1 MKKTIL
7 TAFCAMLAAASLHSC
22 LDFDMPTD
30 TFTGGQTDL
39 DPVVYRGKADSIDYW
54 KNISEEGFNEAQSQL
69 SQYFGQMRT
78 AQYYLR
84 GGKNAQAPAAHQ
96 YQYVYS
102 ITVDN
107 YAGYFV
113 VPHNFATGQG
123 GTLNSTYAYNRDYC
137 DGPYGAFLGV
147 KNNIANM
154 INHPMIDSIPELKAI
169 GLLIFDYSAQE
180 MVDLY
185 GSIPYVDHKSN
196 KESNPFTFN
205 RMADV
210 YASIVDNLDT
220 INACLK
226 HFETRPDW
234 YKSGVQSILSQNDVV
249 SQDKSI
255 ESWRR
260 LANSLKLRMAVHIA
274 KVQPDKAKKWAEEAV
289 QAGVI
294 ETTAQEMLLDPLI
307 EGFPHPL
314 IEISNTWGDT
324 RLNASFESLLASLN
338 HPYLKY
344 IFGKNSNV
352 IVNKDDATDIMQ
364 ANTRI
369 IGLRAGIRMSP
380 GQAYKDNFRIAYS
393 NLENSEQL
401 AMAPLYLM
409 KVSEVQFLRAEG
421 DLRGWTMGGSA
432 QSFYEEGIRNAQ
444 IENRQITSYP
454 VPSYPDYVDEYMSLE
469 AAVPYK
475 YEDQYDHSNDIESV
489 TTIGVKWNEGDSKE
503 TKLEKIITQKY
514 IAGFPYSYEAWN
526 DLRRTGYPKL
536 FPVLNVEDGDGSLV
550 QGDIIRKIPLP
561 GRDTSVGMSDINT
574 SGLDALGGSD
584 TQGTRVWWDVEGANI

>member
-39 DPVVYRGKADSIDYW
+39 DPVVYRGKADSIDYR
-54 KNISEEGFNEAQSQL
+54 KVISEQGFNDAMSDLQ
-69 SQYFGQMRT
+69 QYFAQMKT

-84 GGKNAQAPAAHQ
+84 GGKDGQTPGPHQ
-96 YQYVYS
+96 YQYVYN

-113 VPHNFATGQG
+113 VPHNFSHG
-123 GTLNSTYAYNRDYC
+123 GGGLLNSTYAYNQDYC
-137 DGPYGAFLGV
+137 DGPYGAFLSI

-154 INHPMIDSIPELKAI
+154 INHPMIDSIPEMKAI
-169 GLLIFDYSAQE
+169 GLLIFDYSSQE

-205 RMADV
+205 KMADI

-226 HFETRPDW
+226 HFDSRPDW
-234 YKSGVQSILSQNDVV
+234 YQAGVQSILGQYDVMT
-249 SQDKSI
+249 QDKSVA
-255 ESWRR
+255 SWCR
-260 LANSLKLRMAVHIA
+260 LANSLKLRMAMHTV
-274 KVQPDKAKKWAEEAV
+274 KVQPSVAQKWAEEAV
-289 QAGVI
+289 QAGVV
-294 ETTAQEMLLDPLI
+294 ETTAQELLLDPMVM
-307 EGFPHPL
+307 GYTNPL
-314 IEISNTWGDT
+314 FEIANNWGDT
-324 RLNASFESLLASLN
+324 RLNASFESLLASLK
-338 HPYLKY
+338 HPYLEY
-344 IFGKNSNV
+344 VFDKNSN
-352 IVNKDDATDIMQ
+352 IVVNSSDPNDIMQ

-369 IGLRAGIRMSP
+369 MGLRAGIRMIP

-393 NLENSEQL
+393 SIKNNGEM

-409 KVSEVQFLRAEG
+409 KVSEVEFLRAEG
-421 DLRGWTMGGSA
+421 ALRGWNMGGSA
-432 QSFYEEGIRNAQ
+432 QQFYEQGIRNAQ
-444 IENRQITSYP
+444 VEHRLMSTYYP
-454 VPSYPDYVDEYMSLE
+454 NAVDEYMRLE
-469 AAVPYK
+469 APVAYK
-475 YEDQYDHSNDIESV
+475 YVDQYDHSYDAESV
-489 TTIGVKWNEGDSKE
+489 TTIGVKWNEGDSQE

-514 IAGFPYSYEAWN
+514 IAAFPYSYESWN
-526 DLRRTGYPKL
+526 DMRRTGYPKQ
-536 FPVLNVEDGDGSLV
+536 FEVLNVEDGDGSLV

-561 GRDTSVGMSDINT
+561 GRDTSVGMSDIT
-574 SGLDALGGSD
+574 ASGIEALGGSD
-584 TQGTRVWWDVEGANI
+584 TQGTRVWWDVAGSNF

>member
-39 DPVVYRGKADSIDYW
+39 DPVVYRGKADSIDYR
-54 KNISEEGFNEAQSQL
+54 KVISEQGFNDAMSDLQ
-69 SQYFGQMRT
+69 QYFAQMKT

-84 GGKNAQAPAAHQ
+84 GGKDGQTPGPHQ
-96 YQYVYS
+96 YQYVYN

-107 YAGYFV
+107 YAGYMV
-113 VPHNFATGQG
+113 VPHNFSHG
-123 GTLNSTYAYNRDYC
+123 GGGLLNSTYAYNQDYC
-137 DGPYGAFLGV
+137 DGPYGAFLSI

-154 INHPMIDSIPELKAI
+154 INHPMIDSIPEMKAI

-205 RMADV
+205 KMADI

-226 HFETRPDW
+226 HFDSRPDW
-234 YKSGVQSILSQNDVV
+234 YQAGVQSILGQYDVMT
-249 SQDKSI
+249 QDKSVA
-255 ESWRR
+255 SWCR
-260 LANSLKLRMAVHIA
+260 LANSLKLRMAMHTV
-274 KVQPDKAKKWAEEAV
+274 KVQPSVAQKWAEEAV

-294 ETTAQEMLLDPLI
+294 ETTAQELLLDPMVM
-307 EGFPHPL
+307 GYTNPL
-314 IEISNTWGDT
+314 FEIANNWGDT
-324 RLNASFESLLASLN
+324 RLNASFESLLASLK
-338 HPYLKY
+338 HPYLEY
-344 IFGKNSNV
+344 VFDKNSN
-352 IVNKDDATDIMQ
+352 IVVNSSDPNDIMQ

-369 IGLRAGIRMSP
+369 MGLRAGIRMIP

-393 NLENSEQL
+393 SIKNNGEM

-409 KVSEVQFLRAEG
+409 KVSEVEFLRAEG

-432 QSFYEEGIRNAQ
+432 QQFYEQGIRNAQ
-444 IENRQITSYP
+444 VEHRLMSTYYP
-454 VPSYPDYVDEYMSLE
+454 NAVDEYMSLE
-469 AAVPYK
+469 APVAYK

-514 IAGFPYSYEAWN
+514 IAAFPYSYEAWN

-561 GRDTSVGMSDINT
+561 GRDTSVGMSDIT
-574 SGLDALGGSD
+574 ASGIEALGGSD
-584 TQGTRVWWDVEGANI
+584 TQGTRVWWDVAGSNF

>member
-39 DPVVYRGKADSIDYW
+39 DPVVYRGKADSIDYR
-54 KNISEEGFNEAQSQL
+54 KVISEQGFNDAMSDLQ
-69 SQYFGQMRT
+69 QYFAQMKT

-84 GGKNAQAPAAHQ
+84 GGKDGQTPGPHQ
-96 YQYVYS
+96 YQYVYN

-107 YAGYFV
+107 YAGYMV
-113 VPHNFATGQG
+113 VPHNFSHG
-123 GTLNSTYAYNRDYC
+123 GGGLLNSTYTYNQDYC
-137 DGPYGAFLGV
+137 DGPYGAFLSI

-154 INHPMIDSIPELKAI
+154 INHPMIDSIPEMKAI

-205 RMADV
+205 KMADI

-226 HFETRPDW
+226 HFDSRPDW
-234 YKSGVQSILSQNDVV
+234 YQAGVQSILGQYDVMT
-249 SQDKSI
+249 QDKSVA
-255 ESWRR
+255 SWCR
-260 LANSLKLRMAVHIA
+260 LANSLKLRMAMHTV
-274 KVQPDKAKKWAEEAV
+274 KVQPSVAQKWAEEAV
-289 QAGVI
+289 QAGVV
-294 ETTAQEMLLDPLI
+294 ETTAQELRLDPMVM
-307 EGFPHPL
+307 GYTNPL
-314 IEISNTWGDT
+314 FEIANNWGDT
-324 RLNASFESLLASLN
+324 RLNASFESLLASLK
-338 HPYLKY
+338 HPYLEY
-344 IFGKNSNV
+344 VFDKNSN
-352 IVNKDDATDIMQ
+352 IVVNSSDPNDIMQ

-369 IGLRAGIRMSP
+369 MGLRAGIRMIP

-393 NLENSEQL
+393 SIKNNGEM

-409 KVSEVQFLRAEG
+409 KVSEVEFLRAEG
-421 DLRGWTMGGSA
+421 ALRGWNMGGSA
-432 QSFYEEGIRNAQ
+432 QQFYEQGIRNAQ
-444 IENRQITSYP
+444 VEHRLMSTYYP
-454 VPSYPDYVDEYMSLE
+454 NAVDEYMSLE
-469 AAVPYK
+469 EPVAYK
-475 YEDQYDHSNDIESV
+475 YVDQYDHSNDIESV
-489 TTIGVKWNEGDSKE
+489 TTIGVKWNEGDSQE

-514 IAGFPYSYEAWN
+514 IAAFPYSYESWN
-526 DLRRTGYPKL
+526 DMRRTGYPKQ
-536 FPVLNVEDGDGSLV
+536 FEVLNVEDGDGSLV

-561 GRDTSVGMSDINT
+561 GRDTSVGMSDIT
-574 SGLDALGGSD
+574 ASGIEALGGSD
-584 TQGTRVWWDVEGANI
+584 TQGTRVWWDVAGSNF

>member
-39 DPVVYRGKADSIDYW
+39 DPVVYRGKADSIDYR
-54 KNISEEGFNEAQSQL
+54 KVISEQGFNDAMSDLQ
-69 SQYFGQMRT
+69 QYFAQMKT

-84 GGKNAQAPAAHQ
+84 GGKDGQTPGPHQ
-96 YQYVYS
+96 YQYVYN

-107 YAGYFV
+107 YAGYMV
-113 VPHNFATGQG
+113 VPHNFSHG
-123 GTLNSTYAYNRDYC
+123 GGGLLNSTYAYNQDYC
-137 DGPYGAFLGV
+137 DGPYGAFLSI

-154 INHPMIDSIPELKAI
+154 INHPMIDSIPEMKAI

-205 RMADV
+205 KMADI

-226 HFETRPDW
+226 HFDSRPDW
-234 YKSGVQSILSQNDVV
+234 YQAGVQLILGQYDVMT
-249 SQDKSI
+249 QDKSVA
-255 ESWRR
+255 SWCR
-260 LANSLKLRMAVHIA
+260 LANSLKLRMAMHTV
-274 KVQPDKAKKWAEEAV
+274 KVQPSVAQKWAEEAV
-289 QAGVI
+289 QAGVV
-294 ETTAQEMLLDPLI
+294 ETTAQELLLDPMVM
-307 EGFPHPL
+307 GYTNPL
-314 IEISNTWGDT
+314 FEIANNWGDT
-324 RLNASFESLLASLN
+324 RLNASFESLLASLK
-338 HPYLKY
+338 HPYLEY
-344 IFGKNSNV
+344 VFDKNSN
-352 IVNKDDATDIMQ
+352 IVVNSSDPNDIMQ

-369 IGLRAGIRMSP
+369 MGLRAGIRMIP

-393 NLENSEQL
+393 SIKNNGEM

-409 KVSEVQFLRAEG
+409 KVSEVEFLRAEG
-421 DLRGWTMGGSA
+421 ALRGWNMGGSA
-432 QSFYEEGIRNAQ
+432 QQFYEQGIRNAQ
-444 IENRQITSYP
+444 VEHRLMSTYYP
-454 VPSYPDYVDEYMSLE
+454 NAVDEYMSLE

-489 TTIGVKWNEGDSKE
+489 TTIGVKWNEGDSQE

-514 IAGFPYSYEAWN
+514 IAAFPYSYESWN
-526 DLRRTGYPKL
+526 DMRRTGYPKQ
-536 FPVLNVEDGDGSLV
+536 FEVLNVEDGDGSLV

-561 GRDTSVGMSDINT
+561 GRDTSVGMSDIT
-574 SGLDALGGSD
+574 ASGIEALGGSD
-584 TQGTRVWWDVEGANI
+584 TQGTRVWWDVAGSNF

>member
-39 DPVVYRGKADSIDYW
+39 DPVVYRGKADSIDYR
-54 KNISEEGFNEAQSQL
+54 KVISEQGFNDAMSDLQ
-69 SQYFGQMRT
+69 QYFAQMKT

-84 GGKNAQAPAAHQ
+84 GGKDGQTPGPHQ
-96 YQYVYS
+96 YQYVYN

-107 YAGYFV
+107 YAGYMV
-113 VPHNFATGQG
+113 VPHNFSHG
-123 GTLNSTYAYNRDYC
+123 GGGLLNSTYTYNQDYC
-137 DGPYGAFLGV
+137 DGPYGAFLSI

-154 INHPMIDSIPELKAI
+154 INHPMIDSIPEMKAI

-205 RMADV
+205 KMADI

-226 HFETRPDW
+226 HFDSRPDW
-234 YKSGVQSILSQNDVV
+234 YQAGVQSILGQYDVMT
-249 SQDKSI
+249 QDKSVA
-255 ESWRR
+255 SWCR
-260 LANSLKLRMAVHIA
+260 LANSLKLRMAMHTV
-274 KVQPDKAKKWAEEAV
+274 KVQPSVAQKWAEEAV
-289 QAGVI
+289 QAGVV
-294 ETTAQEMLLDPLI
+294 ETTAQELLLDPMVM
-307 EGFPHPL
+307 GYTNPL
-314 IEISNTWGDT
+314 FEIANNWGDT
-324 RLNASFESLLASLN
+324 RLNASFESLLASLK
-338 HPYLKY
+338 HPYLEY
-344 IFGKNSNV
+344 VFDKNSN
-352 IVNKDDATDIMQ
+352 IVVNSSDPNDIMQ

-369 IGLRAGIRMSP
+369 MGLRAGIRMIP

-393 NLENSEQL
+393 SIKNNGEM

-409 KVSEVQFLRAEG
+409 KVSEVEFLRAEG
-421 DLRGWTMGGSA
+421 ALRGWNMGGSA
-432 QSFYEEGIRNAQ
+432 QQFYEQGIRNAQ
-444 IENRQITSYP
+444 VEHRLMSTYYP
-454 VPSYPDYVDEYMSLE
+454 NAVDEYMSLD
-469 AAVPYK
+469 APVAYK
-475 YEDQYDHSNDIESV
+475 YVDQYDHSNDIESV
-489 TTIGVKWNEGDSKE
+489 TTIGVKWNEGDSQE

-514 IAGFPYSYEAWN
+514 IAAFPYSYESWN
-526 DLRRTGYPKL
+526 DMRRTGYPKL

-561 GRDTSVGMSDINT
+561 GRDTSVGMSDIT
-574 SGLDALGGSD
+574 ASGIEALGGSD
-584 TQGTRVWWDVEGANI
+584 TQGTRVWWDVAGSNF

>member
-39 DPVVYRGKADSIDYW
+39 DPVVYRGKADSIDYR
-54 KNISEEGFNEAQSQL
+54 KVISEQGFNDAMSDLQ
-69 SQYFGQMRT
+69 QYFAQMKT

-84 GGKNAQAPAAHQ
+84 GGKDGQTPGPHQ
-96 YQYVYS
+96 YQYVYN

-107 YAGYFV
+107 YAGYMV
-113 VPHNFATGQG
+113 VPHNFSHG
-123 GTLNSTYAYNRDYC
+123 GGGLLNSTYAYNQDYC
-137 DGPYGAFLGV
+137 DGPYGAFLSI

-154 INHPMIDSIPELKAI
+154 INHPMIDSIPEMKAI

-205 RMADV
+205 KMADI

-226 HFETRPDW
+226 HFDSRPDW
-234 YKSGVQSILSQNDVV
+234 YQAGVQSILGQYDVMT
-249 SQDKSI
+249 QDKSVA
-255 ESWRR
+255 SWCR
-260 LANSLKLRMAVHIA
+260 LANSLKLRMAMHTV

-294 ETTAQEMLLDPLI
+294 ETTAQELLLDPMVM
-307 EGFPHPL
+307 GYTNPL
-314 IEISNTWGDT
+314 FEIANNWGDT
-324 RLNASFESLLASLN
+324 RLNASFESLLASLK
-338 HPYLKY
+338 HPYLEY
-344 IFGKNSNV
+344 VFDKNSN
-352 IVNKDDATDIMQ
+352 IVVNSSDPNDIMQ

-369 IGLRAGIRMSP
+369 MGLRAGIRMIP

-393 NLENSEQL
+393 SIKNNGEM

-409 KVSEVQFLRAEG
+409 KVSEVEFLRAEG

-432 QSFYEEGIRNAQ
+432 QQFYEQGIRNAQ
-444 IENRQITSYP
+444 VEHRLMSTYYP
-454 VPSYPDYVDEYMSLE
+454 NAVDEYMSLE
-469 AAVPYK
+469 APVAYK

-514 IAGFPYSYEAWN
+514 IAAFPYSYEAWN

-561 GRDTSVGMSDINT
+561 GRDTSVGMSDIT
-574 SGLDALGGSD
+574 ASGIEALGGSD
-584 TQGTRVWWDVEGANI
+584 TQGTRVWWDVAGSNF

>member
-39 DPVVYRGKADSIDYW
+39 DPVVYRGKADSIDYR
-54 KNISEEGFNEAQSQL
+54 KVISEQGFNDAMSDLQ
-69 SQYFGQMRT
+69 QYFAQMKT

-84 GGKNAQAPAAHQ
+84 GGKDGQTPGPHQ
-96 YQYVYS
+96 YQYGYN

-107 YAGYFV
+107 YAGYMV
-113 VPHNFATGQG
+113 VPHNFSHG
-123 GTLNSTYAYNRDYC
+123 GGGLLNSTYAYNQDYC
-137 DGPYGAFLGV
+137 DGPYGAFLSI

-154 INHPMIDSIPELKAI
+154 INHPMIDSIPEMKAI

-205 RMADV
+205 KMADI

-226 HFETRPDW
+226 HFDSRPDW
-234 YKSGVQSILSQNDVV
+234 YQAGVQSILGQYDVMT
-249 SQDKSI
+249 QDKSVA
-255 ESWRR
+255 SWCR
-260 LANSLKLRMAVHIA
+260 LANSLKLRMAMHTV
-274 KVQPDKAKKWAEEAV
+274 KVQPSVAQKWAEEAV

-294 ETTAQEMLLDPLI
+294 ETTAQELLLDPMVM
-307 EGFPHPL
+307 GYTNPL
-314 IEISNTWGDT
+314 FEIANNWGDT
-324 RLNASFESLLASLN
+324 RLNASFESLLASLK
-338 HPYLKY
+338 HPYLEY
-344 IFGKNSNV
+344 VFDKNSN
-352 IVNKDDATDIMQ
+352 IVVNSSDPNDIMQ

-369 IGLRAGIRMSP
+369 MGLRAGIRMIP

-393 NLENSEQL
+393 SIKNNGEM

-409 KVSEVQFLRAEG
+409 KVSEVEFLRAEG
-421 DLRGWTMGGSA
+421 ALRGWNMGGSA
-432 QSFYEEGIRNAQ
+432 QQFYEQGIRNAQ
-444 IENRQITSYP
+444 VEHRLMSTYYP
-454 VPSYPDYVDEYMSLE
+454 NAVDEYMSLE
-469 AAVPYK
+469 APVAYK
-475 YEDQYDHSNDIESV
+475 YVDQYDHSYDAESV
-489 TTIGVKWNEGDSKE
+489 TTIGVKWNEGDSQE

-514 IAGFPYSYEAWN
+514 IAAFPYSYESWN
-526 DLRRTGYPKL
+526 DMRRTGYPKQ
-536 FPVLNVEDGDGSLV
+536 FEVLNVEDGDGSLV

-561 GRDTSVGMSDINT
+561 GRDTSVGMSDIT
-574 SGLDALGGSD
+574 ASGIEALGGSD
-584 TQGTRVWWDVEGANI
+584 TQGTRVWWDVAGSNF

>member
-39 DPVVYRGKADSIDYW
+39 DPVVYRGKADSIDYR
-54 KNISEEGFNEAQSQL
+54 KVISEEGFNEAQTQL
-69 SQYFGQMRT
+69 QQYFGQMKT

-84 GGKNAQAPAAHQ
+84 GGKDGQIPGAHQ
-96 YQYVYS
+96 YQYVYN

-107 YAGYFV
+107 YAGYLV
-113 VPHNFATGQG
+113 VPHNFAHG
-123 GTLNSTYAYNRDYC
+123 GGGLLNSTYAYNQDYC
-137 DGPYGAFLGV
+137 DGPYGAFLGI

-196 KESNPFTFN
+196 KESNPFTYN
-205 RMADV
+205 KMADV

-226 HFETRPDW
+226 HFDSRPDW
-234 YKSGVQSILSQNDVV
+234 YKAGVQAILGQYDVMT
-249 SQDKSI
+249 QDRSVA
-255 ESWRR
+255 SWCR
-260 LANSLKLRMAVHIA
+260 LANSLKLRMAMHTV
-274 KVQPDKAKKWAEEAV
+274 KVQPDVARKWAEEAV
-289 QAGVI
+289 QEGVV
-294 ETTAQEMLLDPLI
+294 ENTAQELMLDPLFL
-307 EGFPHPL
+307 GYTNPL
-314 IEISNTWGDT
+314 LEIAINWGDT
-324 RLNASFESLLASLN
+324 RLNASFESLLASLK
-338 HPYLKY
+338 HPYLEY
-344 IFGKNSNV
+344 LFDKNSDI
-352 IVNKDDATDIMQ
+352 IVNSSDPNDIMQ

-369 IGLRAGIRMSP
+369 IGLRAGIRMSQ

-393 NLENSEQL
+393 TVKNGGDI

-409 KVSEVQFLRAEG
+409 KVSEVEFLRAEG
-421 DLRGWTMGGSA
+421 ALRGWNMGGSA
-432 QSFYEEGIRNAQ
+432 QQFYEQGIRNAQ
-444 IENRQITSYP
+444 VEHRLIPTYP
-454 VPSYPDYVDEYMSLE
+454 NYVDEYMNLE
-469 AAVPYK
+469 APVAYK
-475 YEDQYDHSNDIESV
+475 YEDQYDHSNDAESV
-489 TTIGVKWNEGDSKE
+489 TTIGVKWNEGDSQE

-526 DLRRTGYPKL
+526 DMRRTGYPKQ
-536 FPVLNVEDGDGSLV
+536 FEVLNVEDGDGSLV

-561 GRDTSVGMSDINT
+561 GRDTSVGMSDITN
-574 SGLDALGGSD
+574 SGIEALGGSD
-584 TQGTRVWWDVEGANI
+584 TQGTRVWWDVAGSNF

>member
-39 DPVVYRGKADSIDYW
+39 DPVVYRGKADSIDYR
-54 KNISEEGFNEAQSQL
+54 KVISEQGFNDAMSDLQ
-69 SQYFGQMRT
+69 QYFAQMKT

-84 GGKNAQAPAAHQ
+84 GGKDGQTPGPHQ
-96 YQYVYS
+96 YQYVYN

-113 VPHNFATGQG
+113 VPHNFSHG
-123 GTLNSTYAYNRDYC
+123 GGGLLNSTYAYNQDYC
-137 DGPYGAFLGV
+137 DGPYGAFLSI

-154 INHPMIDSIPELKAI
+154 INHPMIDSIPEMKAI
-169 GLLIFDYSAQE
+169 GLLIFDYSSQE

-205 RMADV
+205 KMADI

-226 HFETRPDW
+226 HFDSRPDW
-234 YKSGVQSILSQNDVV
+234 YKAGVQSILGQYDVMT
-249 SQDKSI
+249 QDKSVA
-255 ESWRR
+255 SWCR
-260 LANSLKLRMAVHIA
+260 LANSLKLRMAMHTV
-274 KVQPDKAKKWAEEAV
+274 KVQPSVAQKWAEEAV
-289 QAGVI
+289 QAGVV
-294 ETTAQEMLLDPLI
+294 ETTAQELLLDPMVM
-307 EGFPHPL
+307 GYTNPL
-314 IEISNTWGDT
+314 FEIANNWGDT
-324 RLNASFESLLASLN
+324 RLNASFESLLASLK
-338 HPYLKY
+338 HPYLEY
-344 IFGKNSNV
+344 VFDKNSN
-352 IVNKDDATDIMQ
+352 IVVNSSDPNDIMQ

-369 IGLRAGIRMSP
+369 MGLRAGIRMIP

-393 NLENSEQL
+393 SIKNNGEM

-409 KVSEVQFLRAEG
+409 KVSEVEFLRAEG
-421 DLRGWTMGGSA
+421 ALRGWNMGGSA
-432 QSFYEEGIRNAQ
+432 QQFYEQGIRNAQ
-444 IENRQITSYP
+444 VEHRLMSTYYP
-454 VPSYPDYVDEYMSLE
+454 NAVDEYMRLE
-469 AAVPYK
+469 APVAYK
-475 YEDQYDHSNDIESV
+475 YVDQYDHSYDAESV
-489 TTIGVKWNEGDSKE
+489 TTIGVKWNEGDSQE

-514 IAGFPYSYEAWN
+514 IAAFPYSYESWN
-526 DLRRTGYPKL
+526 DMRRTGYPKQ
-536 FPVLNVEDGDGSLV
+536 FEVLNVEDGDGSLV

-561 GRDTSVGMSDINT
+561 GRDTSVGMSDIT
-574 SGLDALGGSD
+574 ASGIEALGGSD
-584 TQGTRVWWDVEGANI
+584 TQGTRVWWDVAGSNF

>member
-39 DPVVYRGKADSIDYW
+39 DPVVYRGKADSIDYR
-54 KNISEEGFNEAQSQL
+54 KVISEQGFNDAMSDLQ
-69 SQYFGQMRT
+69 QYFAQMKT

-84 GGKNAQAPAAHQ
+84 GGKDGQTPGPHQ
-96 YQYVYS
+96 YQYVYN

-107 YAGYFV
+107 YAGYMV
-113 VPHNFATGQG
+113 VPHNFSHG
-123 GTLNSTYAYNRDYC
+123 GGGLLNSTYAYNQDYC
-137 DGPYGAFLGV
+137 DGPYGAFLSI

-154 INHPMIDSIPELKAI
+154 INHPMIDSIPEMKAI

-205 RMADV
+205 KMADI

-226 HFETRPDW
+226 HFESRPDW
-234 YKSGVQSILSQNDVV
+234 YKAGVQSILGQYDVMT
-249 SQDKSI
+249 QDKSVA
-255 ESWRR
+255 SWCR
-260 LANSLKLRMAVHIA
+260 LANSLKLRMAMHTV
-274 KVQPDKAKKWAEEAV
+274 KVQPSVAQKWAEEAV
-289 QAGVI
+289 QAGVV
-294 ETTAQEMLLDPLI
+294 ETTAQELLLDPMVM
-307 EGFPHPL
+307 GYTNPL
-314 IEISNTWGDT
+314 FEIANNWGDT
-324 RLNASFESLLASLN
+324 RLNASFESLLASLK
-338 HPYLKY
+338 HPYLEY
-344 IFGKNSNV
+344 VFDKNSN
-352 IVNKDDATDIMQ
+352 IVVNSSDPNDIMQ

-369 IGLRAGIRMSP
+369 MGLRAGIRMIP

-393 NLENSEQL
+393 SIKNNGEM

-409 KVSEVQFLRAEG
+409 KVSEVEFLRAEG
-421 DLRGWTMGGSA
+421 ALRGWNMGGSA
-432 QSFYEEGIRNAQ
+432 QQFYEQGIRNAQ
-444 IENRQITSYP
+444 VEHRLMSTYYP
-454 VPSYPDYVDEYMSLE
+454 NAVDEYMSLE

-489 TTIGVKWNEGDSKE
+489 TTIGVKWNEGDSQE

-514 IAGFPYSYEAWN
+514 IAAFPYSYESWN
-526 DLRRTGYPKL
+526 DMRRTGYPKQ
-536 FPVLNVEDGDGSLV
+536 FEVLNVEDGDGSLV

-561 GRDTSVGMSDINT
+561 GRDTSVGMSDIT
-574 SGLDALGGSD
+574 ASGIEALGGSD
-584 TQGTRVWWDVEGANI
+584 TQGTRVWWDVAGSNF

>member
-39 DPVVYRGKADSIDYW
+39 DPVVYRGKADSIDYR
-54 KNISEEGFNEAQSQL
+54 KVISEQGFNDAMSDLQ
-69 SQYFGQMRT
+69 QYFAQMKT

-84 GGKNAQAPAAHQ
+84 GGKDGQTPGPHQ
-96 YQYVYS
+96 YQYVYN

-113 VPHNFATGQG
+113 VPHNFSHG
-123 GTLNSTYAYNRDYC
+123 GGGLLNSTYAYNQDYC
-137 DGPYGAFLGV
+137 DGPYGAFLSI

-154 INHPMIDSIPELKAI
+154 INHPMIDSIPEMKAI

-205 RMADV
+205 KMADI

-226 HFETRPDW
+226 HFDSRPDW
-234 YKSGVQSILSQNDVV
+234 YQAGVQSILGQYDVMT
-249 SQDKSI
+249 QDKSVA
-255 ESWRR
+255 SWCR
-260 LANSLKLRMAVHIA
+260 LANSLKLRMAMHTV
-274 KVQPDKAKKWAEEAV
+274 KVQPSVAQKWAEEAV
-289 QAGVI
+289 QAGVV
-294 ETTAQEMLLDPLI
+294 ETTAQELLLDPMVM
-307 EGFPHPL
+307 GYTNPL
-314 IEISNTWGDT
+314 FEIANNWGDT
-324 RLNASFESLLASLN
+324 RLNASFESLLASLK
-338 HPYLKY
+338 HPYLEY
-344 IFGKNSNV
+344 VFDKNSN
-352 IVNKDDATDIMQ
+352 IVVNSSDPNDIMQ

-369 IGLRAGIRMSP
+369 MGLRAGIRMIQ

-393 NLENSEQL
+393 SIKNNGEM

-409 KVSEVQFLRAEG
+409 KVSEVEFLRAEG
-421 DLRGWTMGGSA
+421 ALRGWNMGGSA
-432 QSFYEEGIRNAQ
+432 QQFYEQGIRNAQ
-444 IENRQITSYP
+444 VEHRLMSTYYP
-454 VPSYPDYVDEYMSLE
+454 NAVDEYMSLE
-469 AAVPYK
+469 APVAYK
-475 YEDQYDHSNDIESV
+475 YVDQYDHSYDAESV
-489 TTIGVKWNEGDSKE
+489 TTIGVKWNEGDSQE

-514 IAGFPYSYEAWN
+514 IAAFPYSYESWN
-526 DLRRTGYPKL
+526 DMRRTGYPKQ
-536 FPVLNVEDGDGSLV
+536 FEVLNVEDGDGSLV

-561 GRDTSVGMSDINT
+561 GRDTSVGMSDIT
-574 SGLDALGGSD
+574 ASGIEALGGSD
-584 TQGTRVWWDVEGANI
+584 TQGTRVWWDVAGSNF

>member
-1 MKKTIL
+1 
-7 TAFCAMLAAASLHSC
+7 MLAAASLHSC

-39 DPVVYRGKADSIDYW
+39 DPVVYKGKADSIDYW

-69 SQYFGQMRT
+69 SQYFGQMQT

-84 GGKNAQAPAAHQ
+84 GGKDGQYPGPHQ
-96 YQYVYS
+96 YQYVYN

-107 YAGYFV
+107 YAGYMV
-113 VPHNFATGQG
+113 VPHNFSHGQG
-123 GTLNSTYAYNRDYC
+123 GLLNSTYAYNQDYC
-137 DGPYGAFLGV
+137 DGPYGAFLGI

-185 GSIPYVDHKSN
+185 GSIPYFDHKAN

-205 RMADV
+205 KMEEI
-210 YASIVDNLDT
+210 YISIVDNLDT

-234 YKSGVQSILSQNDVV
+234 YKAGVQSILSQNDVI
-249 SQDKSI
+249 SQDKSV

-274 KVQPDKAKKWAEEAV
+274 KVQLDKAKKWAEEAV

-294 ETTAQEMLLDPLI
+294 ETTAQEMYLDPLML
-307 EGFPHPL
+307 GYTNPL
-314 IEISNTWGDT
+314 SEIAISWGDT
-324 RLNASFESLLASLN
+324 RLNASFESLLASLK
-338 HPYLKY
+338 HPYLEY
-344 IFGKNSNV
+344 VFEKNSNI
-352 IVNKDDATDIMQ
+352 IVNKDDPNDIMQ

-369 IGLRAGIRMSP
+369 IGLRAGIRMIP

-393 NLENSEQL
+393 SIKNNPEM
-401 AMAPLYLM
+401 AGAPLYVM
-409 KVSEVQFLRAEG
+409 KLSEVQFLRAEG

-432 QSFYEEGIRNAQ
+432 QSFYEAGIQNAQ
-444 IENRQITSYP
+444 VEHRWAPLYP
-454 VPSYPDYVDEYMSLE
+454 NYVDEYMSLE

-514 IAGFPYSYEAWN
+514 IAAFPYSYEAWN

-550 QGDIIRKIPLP
+550 QGDIIRRIPLP
-561 GRDTSVGMSDINT
+561 GRDTSVGLSDINT
-574 SGLDALGGSD
+574 SGLDALGGD
-584 TQGTRVWWDVEGANI
+584 DKQGTRVWWDVEGANI

>member
-39 DPVVYRGKADSIDYW
+39 DPVVYKGKADSIDYW

-69 SQYFGQMRT
+69 SQYFGQMQT

-84 GGKNAQAPAAHQ
+84 GGKDGQYPGPHQ
-96 YQYVYS
+96 YQYVYN

-107 YAGYFV
+107 YAGYMV
-113 VPHNFATGQG
+113 VPHNFAHG
-123 GTLNSTYAYNRDYC
+123 GDGLLNSTYAYNQGYC
-137 DGPYGAFLGV
+137 DGPYGAFLGI

-185 GSIPYVDHKSN
+185 GSIPYFDHKAN

-205 RMADV
+205 KMEEI
-210 YASIVDNLDT
+210 YISIVDNLDT

-226 HFETRPDW
+226 HFETRPGW
-234 YKSGVQSILSQNDVV
+234 YKAGVQSILSQNDVI
-249 SQDKSI
+249 SQDKSV

-294 ETTAQEMLLDPLI
+294 ETTAQEMYLDPLML
-307 EGFPHPL
+307 GYTNPL
-314 IEISNTWGDT
+314 SEIAISWGDT
-324 RLNASFESLLASLN
+324 RLNASFESLLASLK
-338 HPYLKY
+338 HPYLEY
-344 IFGKNSNV
+344 VFEKNSNI
-352 IVNKDDATDIMQ
+352 IVNKDDPNDIMQ

-393 NLENSEQL
+393 SIKNNPEM
-401 AMAPLYLM
+401 AGAPLYVM
-409 KVSEVQFLRAEG
+409 KLSEVQFLRAEG

-432 QSFYEEGIRNAQ
+432 QSFYEAGIQNAQ
-444 IENRQITSYP
+444 VEHRWTPLYP
-454 VPSYPDYVDEYMSLE
+454 NYVDEYMSLE

-514 IAGFPYSYEAWN
+514 IAAFPYSYEAWN

>member
-1 MKKTIL
+1 
-7 TAFCAMLAAASLHSC
+7 MLAAASLHSC

-39 DPVVYRGKADSIDYW
+39 DPVVYKGKADSIDYW
-54 KNISEEGFNEAQSQL
+54 KNISEEGFNEAQSRL
-69 SQYFGQMRT
+69 SQYFGQMQT

-84 GGKNAQAPAAHQ
+84 GGKDGQYPGPHQ
-96 YQYVYS
+96 YQYVYN

-107 YAGYFV
+107 YAGYMV
-113 VPHNFATGQG
+113 VPHNFAHG
-123 GTLNSTYAYNRDYC
+123 GDGLLNSTYAYNQGYC
-137 DGPYGAFLGV
+137 DGPYGAFLGI

-185 GSIPYVDHKSN
+185 GSIPYFDHKAN

-205 RMADV
+205 KMEEI
-210 YASIVDNLDT
+210 YISIVDNLDT

-234 YKSGVQSILSQNDVV
+234 YKAGVQSILSQNDVI
-249 SQDKSI
+249 SQDKSV

-294 ETTAQEMLLDPLI
+294 ETTAQEMYLDPLML
-307 EGFPHPL
+307 GYTNPL
-314 IEISNTWGDT
+314 SEIAISWGDT
-324 RLNASFESLLASLN
+324 RLNASFESLLASLK
-338 HPYLKY
+338 HPYLEY
-344 IFGKNSNV
+344 VFEKNSNI

-393 NLENSEQL
+393 SIKNNTEM
-401 AMAPLYLM
+401 AGAPLYVM
-409 KVSEVQFLRAEG
+409 KLSEVQFLRAEG

-432 QSFYEEGIRNAQ
+432 QSFYEAGIQNARV
-444 IENRQITSYP
+444 EHRLTPLYP
-454 VPSYPDYVDEYMSLE
+454 NYVDEYMSLE

-514 IAGFPYSYEAWN
+514 IAAFPYSYEAWN

-550 QGDIIRKIPLP
+550 QGDIIRRIPLP
-561 GRDTSVGMSDINT
+561 GRDTSVGLSDINT
-574 SGLDALGGSD
+574 SGLDALGGD
-584 TQGTRVWWDVEGANI
+584 DKQGTRVWWDVEGANI

>member
-1 MKKTIL
+1 
-7 TAFCAMLAAASLHSC
+7 MLAAASLHSC

-39 DPVVYRGKADSIDYW
+39 DPVVYKGKADSIDYW

-84 GGKNAQAPAAHQ
+84 GGKDAQAPAAHQ

-107 YAGYFV
+107 YAGYMV
-113 VPHNFATGQG
+113 VPHNFAHG
-123 GTLNSTYAYNRDYC
+123 GDGLLNSTYAYNIGYC

-185 GSIPYVDHKSN
+185 GSIPYFDHKAN

-205 RMADV
+205 KMEEI
-210 YASIVDNLDT
+210 YISIVDNLDT

-307 EGFPHPL
+307 EGFTHPL
-314 IEISNTWGDT
+314 IEISNSWGDT
-324 RLNASFESLLASLN
+324 RLNASFESLLASLK
-338 HPYLKY
+338 HPYLEY
-344 IFGKNSNV
+344 LIGKNSDV

-393 NLENSEQL
+393 KLENSEQL

-514 IAGFPYSYEAWN
+514 IAAFPYSYEAWN

-574 SGLDALGGSD
+574 SGLEALGGSD

>member
-39 DPVVYRGKADSIDYW
+39 DPVVYRGKADSIDYR
-54 KNISEEGFNEAQSQL
+54 KVISEQGFNDAMSDLQ
-69 SQYFGQMRT
+69 QYFAQMKT

-84 GGKNAQAPAAHQ
+84 GGKDGQTPGPHQ
-96 YQYVYS
+96 YQYVYN

-113 VPHNFATGQG
+113 VPHNFSHG
-123 GTLNSTYAYNRDYC
+123 GGGLLNSTYAYNQDYC
-137 DGPYGAFLGV
+137 DGPYGAFLSI

-154 INHPMIDSIPELKAI
+154 INHPMIDSIPEMKAI
-169 GLLIFDYSAQE
+169 GLLIFDYSSQE

-205 RMADV
+205 KMADI

-226 HFETRPDW
+226 HFDSRPDW
-234 YKSGVQSILSQNDVV
+234 YKAGVQSILGQYDVMT
-249 SQDKSI
+249 QDKSVA
-255 ESWRR
+255 SWCR
-260 LANSLKLRMAVHIA
+260 LANSLKLRMAMHTV
-274 KVQPDKAKKWAEEAV
+274 KVQPSVAQKWAEEAV

-294 ETTAQEMLLDPLI
+294 ETTAQELLLDPMVM
-307 EGFPHPL
+307 GYTNPL
-314 IEISNTWGDT
+314 FEIANNWGDT
-324 RLNASFESLLASLN
+324 RLNASFESLLASLK
-338 HPYLKY
+338 HPYLEY
-344 IFGKNSNV
+344 VFDKNSN
-352 IVNKDDATDIMQ
+352 IVVNSSDPNDIMQ

-369 IGLRAGIRMSP
+369 MGLRAGIRMIP

-393 NLENSEQL
+393 SIKNNGEM

-409 KVSEVQFLRAEG
+409 KVSEVEFLRAEG
-421 DLRGWTMGGSA
+421 ALRGWNMGGSA
-432 QSFYEEGIRNAQ
+432 QQFYEQGIRNAQ
-444 IENRQITSYP
+444 VEHRLMSTYYP
-454 VPSYPDYVDEYMSLE
+454 NAVDEYMSLE
-469 AAVPYK
+469 APVAYK
-475 YEDQYDHSNDIESV
+475 YVDQYDHSYDAESV
-489 TTIGVKWNEGDSKE
+489 TTIGVKWNEGDSQE

-514 IAGFPYSYEAWN
+514 IAAFPYSYESWN
-526 DLRRTGYPKL
+526 DMRRTGYPKQ
-536 FPVLNVEDGDGSLV
+536 FEVLNVEDGDGSLV

-561 GRDTSVGMSDINT
+561 GRDTSVGMSDIT
-574 SGLDALGGSD
+574 ASGIEALGGSD
-584 TQGTRVWWDVEGANI
+584 TQGTRVWWDVAGSNF

>member
-39 DPVVYRGKADSIDYW
+39 DPVVYRGKADSIDYR
-54 KNISEEGFNEAQSQL
+54 KVISEQGFNDAMSDLQ
-69 SQYFGQMRT
+69 QYFAQMKT

-84 GGKNAQAPAAHQ
+84 GGKDGQTPGPHQ
-96 YQYVYS
+96 YQYVYN

-107 YAGYFV
+107 YAGYMV
-113 VPHNFATGQG
+113 VPHNFSHG
-123 GTLNSTYAYNRDYC
+123 GGGLLNSTYAYNQDYC
-137 DGPYGAFLGV
+137 DGPYGAFLSI

-154 INHPMIDSIPELKAI
+154 INHPMIDSIPEMKAI
-169 GLLIFDYSAQE
+169 GLLIFDYSSQE

-205 RMADV
+205 KMADI

-226 HFETRPDW
+226 HFDSRPDW
-234 YKSGVQSILSQNDVV
+234 YKAGVQSILGQYDVMT
-249 SQDKSI
+249 QDKSVA
-255 ESWRR
+255 SWCR
-260 LANSLKLRMAVHIA
+260 LANSLKLRMAMHTV
-274 KVQPDKAKKWAEEAV
+274 KVQPSVAQKWAEEAV
-289 QAGVI
+289 QAGVV
-294 ETTAQEMLLDPLI
+294 ETTAQELLLDPMVM
-307 EGFPHPL
+307 GYTNPL
-314 IEISNTWGDT
+314 FEIANNWGDT
-324 RLNASFESLLASLN
+324 RLNASFESLLASLK
-338 HPYLKY
+338 HPYLEY
-344 IFGKNSNV
+344 VFDKNSN
-352 IVNKDDATDIMQ
+352 IVVNSSDPNDIMQ

-369 IGLRAGIRMSP
+369 MGLRAGIRMIP

-393 NLENSEQL
+393 SIKNNGEM

-409 KVSEVQFLRAEG
+409 KVSEVEFLRAEG
-421 DLRGWTMGGSA
+421 ALRGWNMGGSA
-432 QSFYEEGIRNAQ
+432 QQFYEQGIRNAQ
-444 IENRQITSYP
+444 VEHRLMSTYYP
-454 VPSYPDYVDEYMSLE
+454 NAVDEYMSLE

-489 TTIGVKWNEGDSKE
+489 TTIGVKWNEGDSQE

-514 IAGFPYSYEAWN
+514 IAAFPYSYESWN
-526 DLRRTGYPKL
+526 DMRRTGYPKQ
-536 FPVLNVEDGDGSLV
+536 FEVLNVEDGDGSLV

-561 GRDTSVGMSDINT
+561 GRDTSVGMSDIT
-574 SGLDALGGSD
+574 ASGIEALGGSD
-584 TQGTRVWWDVEGANI
+584 TQGTRVWWDVAGSNF

>member
-39 DPVVYRGKADSIDYW
+39 DPVVYRGKADSIDYR
-54 KNISEEGFNEAQSQL
+54 KVISEQGFNDAMSDLQ
-69 SQYFGQMRT
+69 QYFAQMKT

-84 GGKNAQAPAAHQ
+84 GGKDGQTPGPHQ
-96 YQYVYS
+96 YQYVYN

-107 YAGYFV
+107 YAGYMV
-113 VPHNFATGQG
+113 VPHNFSHG
-123 GTLNSTYAYNRDYC
+123 GGGLLNSTYAYNQDYC
-137 DGPYGAFLGV
+137 DGPYGAFLSI

-154 INHPMIDSIPELKAI
+154 INHPMIDSIPEMKAI

-205 RMADV
+205 KMADI

-226 HFETRPDW
+226 HFDSRPDW
-234 YKSGVQSILSQNDVV
+234 YQAGVQSILGQYDVMT
-249 SQDKSI
+249 QDKSVA
-255 ESWRR
+255 SWCR
-260 LANSLKLRMAVHIA
+260 LANSLKLRMAMHTV
-274 KVQPDKAKKWAEEAV
+274 KVQPSVAQKWAEEAV

-294 ETTAQEMLLDPLI
+294 ETTAQELLLDPMVM
-307 EGFPHPL
+307 GYTNPL
-314 IEISNTWGDT
+314 FEIANNWGDT
-324 RLNASFESLLASLN
+324 RLNASFESLLASLK
-338 HPYLKY
+338 HPYLEY
-344 IFGKNSNV
+344 VFDKNSN
-352 IVNKDDATDIMQ
+352 IVVNSSDPNDIMQ

-369 IGLRAGIRMSP
+369 MGLRAGIRMIP

-393 NLENSEQL
+393 SIKNNGEM

-432 QSFYEEGIRNAQ
+432 QQFYEQGIRNAQ
-444 IENRQITSYP
+444 VEHRLMSTYYP
-454 VPSYPDYVDEYMSLE
+454 NAVDEYMSLE
-469 AAVPYK
+469 APVAYK
-475 YEDQYDHSNDIESV
+475 YVDQYDHSYDAESV

-514 IAGFPYSYEAWN
+514 IAAFPYSYEAWN
-526 DLRRTGYPKL
+526 DLRRTGYPKQ
-536 FPVLNVEDGDGSLV
+536 FEVLNVEDGDGSLV

-561 GRDTSVGMSDINT
+561 GRDTSVGMSDIT
-574 SGLDALGGSD
+574 ASGIEALGGSD
-584 TQGTRVWWDVEGANI
+584 TQGTRVWWDVAGSNF

>member
-39 DPVVYRGKADSIDYW
+39 DPVVYKGKADSIDYW

-84 GGKNAQAPAAHQ
+84 GGKDAQAPAAHQ

-107 YAGYFV
+107 YAGYMV
-113 VPHNFATGQG
+113 VPHNFSHG
-123 GTLNSTYAYNRDYC
+123 GGGLLNSTYSYNQDYC

-185 GSIPYVDHKSN
+185 GSIPYFDHKAN

-205 RMADV
+205 KMEEI
-210 YASIVDNLDT
+210 YISIVDNLDT

-249 SQDKSI
+249 SQDKSV

-307 EGFPHPL
+307 EGFTHPL
-314 IEISNTWGDT
+314 IEISNSWGDT
-324 RLNASFESLLASLN
+324 RLNASFESLLASLK
-338 HPYLKY
+338 HPYLEY
-344 IFGKNSNV
+344 LIGKNSDV
-352 IVNKDDATDIMQ
+352 IVNKDDATDIMR

-393 NLENSEQL
+393 KLENSEQL

-421 DLRGWTMGGSA
+421 DLRGWNMGGSA

-444 IENRQITSYP
+444 IENRLIPY
-454 VPSYPDYVDEYMSLE
+454 YPDYVDEYMSLE
-469 AAVPYK
+469 AAVAYK